1 MICWPSSSSR
11 NIVLAQQRV
20 CNFRWRHNWHRLHTT
35 PHLCQ
40 PSPSFAAISLPPS
53 FFLLLYSWGHS
64 SCKVATR
71 QSAAQAKWLMGQRGE
86 WQERGSRER
95 GGRRRPGKTAA
106 LGHSARAT
114 GNMQNSQFAMPDDSP
129 CRHSVD
135 CRGLA
140 CLACLSAP
148 LYSPLPSTL
157 LFPLLSSSLCFAW
170 AFIRFDVRLFLWPNC
185 VLLLLL
191 PV

>member
-1 MICWPSSSSR
+1 
-11 NIVLAQQRV
+11 
-20 CNFRWRHNWHRLHTT
+20 
-35 PHLCQ
+35 
-40 PSPSFAAISLPPS
+40 
-53 FFLLLYSWGHS
+53 
-64 SCKVATR
+64 
-71 QSAAQAKWLMGQRGE
+71 MGQRRE
-86 WQERGSRER
+86 RQKRGSRKR

-148 LYSPLPSTL
+148 LYSPLPSFLFSLL
-157 LFPLLSSSLCFAW
+157 LFALLGHLFDSTFDYFYDRIAFYCFYFQSRNVGQVDIVISFCF
-170 AFIRFDVRLFLWPNC
+170 FIFLWSHTAYEQLAAMFPARHAKL
-185 VLLLLL
+185 VDRQ
-191 PV
+191 